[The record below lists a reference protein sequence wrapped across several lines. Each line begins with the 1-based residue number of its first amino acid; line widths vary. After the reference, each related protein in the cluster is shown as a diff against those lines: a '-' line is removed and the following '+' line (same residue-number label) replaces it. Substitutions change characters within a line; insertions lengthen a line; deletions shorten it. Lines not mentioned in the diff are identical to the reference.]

1 MESPLAGPRVLARY
15 VGPET
20 VVQGVDLGELVAV
33 FGSAGMALK
42 RAAQQLHV
50 SGRKKCAGA
59 AWFSLGGIGVA
70 HRVSL

>member
-1 MESPLAGPRVLARY
+1 MESLLASPNCLAWN
-15 VGPET
+15 VGSEA
-20 VVQGVDLGELVAV
+20 VVQGVDLSELVAV